1 MEPLQ
6 FTIQDG
12 NGELTKEE
20 FLRGARED
28 QSVID
33 VLSLYQRDE
42 IAQQPLISTSNT
54 QAEFRG
60 FFKVFSVLRYF
71 ISGLFTRKYTSGS
84 AQNC

>member
-1 MEPLQ
+1 MCPFIPDTSSYMVNSLIL
-6 FTIQDG
+6 FTIKDG

-42 IAQQPLISTSNT
+42 IAQ
-54 QAEFRG
+54 
-60 FFKVFSVLRYF
+60 
-71 ISGLFTRKYTSGS
+71 
-84 AQNC
+84 

>member
-54 QAEFRG
+54 AFHQKLPSLTAKRG
-60 FFKVFSVLRYF
+60 RF
-71 ISGLFTRKYTSGS
+71 
-84 AQNC
+84 NP

>member
-42 IAQQPLISTSNT
+42 ITQQPLISTSNT
-54 QAEFRG
+54 AFYQKLPSLTAKRG
-60 FFKVFSVLRYF
+60 RF
-71 ISGLFTRKYTSGS
+71 
-84 AQNC
+84 NP